1 MHLIHTDTDKQILQ
15 CALDAGFDWHDS
27 TLKLGMMVPLTSAD
41 GSVVT
46 PGSQCVSDSLTGDT
60 FRSL

>member
-1 MHLIHTDTDKQILQ
+1 MK
-15 CALDAGFDWHDS
+15 
-27 TLKLGMMVPLTSAD
+27 LTSAD

-60 FRSL
+60 FRSLKYIAVITTELDT